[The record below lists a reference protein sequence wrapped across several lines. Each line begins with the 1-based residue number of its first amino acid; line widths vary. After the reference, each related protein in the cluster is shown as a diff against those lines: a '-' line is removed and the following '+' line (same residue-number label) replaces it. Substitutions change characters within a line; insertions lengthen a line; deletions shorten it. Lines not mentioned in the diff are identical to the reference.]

1 MVWGQLAICNKK
13 VLLLLVYQNEFCLG
27 QKSMS
32 KTTELE
38 ENAGEFSANLK
49 VE

>member
-1 MVWGQLAICNKK
+1 MVWGQLAICNKGFATTC
-13 VLLLLVYQNEFCLG
+13 LQNEFCLG

-38 ENAGEFSANLK
+38 KMRGEFSLILK
-49 VE
+49 